1 MKYMRDIF
9 AVVSIVGGLMIPV
22 NAGIAQG
29 VPPGQLPT
37 LTGEWWQ
44 WALSIP
50 TSQNPSADTTG
61 EKCMVGQRGSI
72 WFLAGVSGGGSATR
86 SCSVPEGATLFF
98 PVINFVNVNTPDC
111 GQNGQNFTAK
121 QLQDAIQ
128 PAINGIHSV
137 AATVDGKDVKETLLR
152 RVLSDPF
159 EAALPA
165 DNIFGPNACGTG
177 IPLPA
182 GVYSP
187 VVDGGDYVSVPPLA
201 AGTHMIRFHG
211 ESDSNAFG
219 HVTQD
224 VTYNLTVVPVS
235 LK

>member
-1 MKYMRDIF
+1 MKYRRDIF
-9 AVVSIVGGLMIPV
+9 AVVSIVGGLMFPV

-44 WALSIP
+44 WDLSIP
-50 TSQNPSADTTG
+50 AAENPAVDATG

-72 WFLAGVSGGGSATR
+72 WFLAGVSGSGSATR

-98 PVINFVNVNTPDC
+98 PVINSVNVNTPDC

-128 PAINGIHSV
+128 PFINGIHSV
-137 AATVDGKDVKETLLR
+137 SVAVDGKDVKETLLR

-187 VVDGGDYVSVPPLA
+187 VVDGGDYVSVPPLPT
-201 AGTHMIRFHG
+201 GTHTIRFHG
-211 ESDSNAFG
+211 ESDSNTFG

-224 VTYNLTVVPVS
+224 VTYNLTIVPVS